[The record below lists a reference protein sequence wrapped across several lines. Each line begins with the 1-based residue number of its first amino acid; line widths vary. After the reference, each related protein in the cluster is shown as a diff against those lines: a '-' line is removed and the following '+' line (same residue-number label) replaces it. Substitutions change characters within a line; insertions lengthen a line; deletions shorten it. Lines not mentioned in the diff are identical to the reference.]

1 MQENNF
7 LEVVLTIFDNN
18 VNNVP
23 GSKSFLPAA
32 GHCLPLSVQELDGVV
47 HQLGGLD
54 GEVRFSIKVN
64 NTEDRTTI
72 SD

>member
-32 GHCLPLSVQELDGVV
+32 CHCLSLSVQQLDGVV